1 MQLGL
6 IDLYHVIFSF
16 TLAHNLFFTLVVI
29 IVLFIIAHHLSVSL
43 VLHHLLLQLIK
54 AIFLLDLVLHAL
66 DTLVLD
72 VDLFVFIAI
81 FALFHAVLARL
92 VHLLLLLLNGLCD
105 GSLLLWVEFIE
116 VGQVFLIEHLLLLL
130 GHGELVLGILITVFF
145 VLILVLLILILVLLF
160 IFIAFANHLLLVVI
174 LHLVLAFMVVN
185 VTVLIHLF
193 ILLIDLVGRALHH
206 LLLVHALHHAAL
218 VGLVDDHLADW
229 AWSALLHQ
237 GLTAVLSREVGRGDV
252 EAIVILSAD
261 QELSLLVRQMLIW
274 VMACLAQ

>member
-105 GSLLLWVEFIE
+105 GSLLLWVELIE

-130 GHGELVLGILITVFF
+130 SHSDLVLGILITVFLI
-145 VLILVLLILILVLLF
+145 LILVLLILVLLF
-160 IFIAFANHLLLVVI
+160 ILIAFTNHLLLVI
-174 LHLVLAFMVVN
+174 FHLVLAFMVVT

-193 ILLIDLVGRALHH
+193 IFLIDLVGRALHH

-229 AWSALLHQ
+229 ARSALLHQ
-237 GLTAVLSREVGRGDV
+237 GLTAVLGREVGRGDV
-252 EAIVILSAD
+252 EAVVVLSAD